1 MNTATT
7 ILSGVTVTAAAENRA
22 GAASVDL
29 NAITVN
35 DVVFEVTV
43 ANGSTPPG
51 QGKYLDVY
59 VAFGTAST
67 GSNIP
72 DTYEATAERIR
83 VLLPSA
89 GSASKVYFTDA
100 RLKKARYVY
109 AWYSHEAFDA
119 AVTLTLKMV
128 S

>member
-7 ILSGVTVTAAAENRA
+7 ILNGATVTAAAENRA

-29 NAITVN
+29 NAVTAN
-35 DVVFEVTV
+35 DVVYEVTV

-67 GSNIP
+67 VSGIP

-83 VLLPSA
+83 VLLSGVASA
-89 GSASKVYFTDA
+89 TKVYLTDS
-100 RLKKARYVY
+100 RLKKARYAY
-109 AWYSHEAFDA
+109 AWYSHEALDA